1 MTTRYAAKTE
11 VPADRSRA
19 EIERILVRYGADK
32 FQYGWDDALH
42 LAAVSFRLGGRYLR
56 ILIPLP
62 TRESFRLTERGQART
77 PGGIT
82 TAYEQAVRQRWR
94 AAALIIKAKLE
105 AIEAGISTLEQEF
118 LANLLLPN
126 NQTVGEWVGPQVA
139 AVYASGT
146 MPRVL
151 PGLPEPGPQLP
162 AGEEAPRG

>member
-32 FQYGWDDALH
+32 FQYGWDDELH
-42 LAAVSFRLGGRYLR
+42 LAAVSFRLGGRFMR

-62 TRESFRLTERGQART
+62 TRDSFRTTETGKART
-77 PGGIT
+77 SPAAMT
-82 TAYEQAVRQRWR
+82 SAYDQAVRQRWR
-94 AAALIIKAKLE
+94 AASLIIKAKLE

-126 NQTVGEWVGPQVA
+126 NQTVGEWVGPQVE
-139 AVYASGT
+139 AVYSSGQ
-146 MPRVL
+146 MPRSL
-151 PGLPEPGPQLP
+151 PGLPNPAHQLP
-162 AGEEAPRG
+162 TGEAT